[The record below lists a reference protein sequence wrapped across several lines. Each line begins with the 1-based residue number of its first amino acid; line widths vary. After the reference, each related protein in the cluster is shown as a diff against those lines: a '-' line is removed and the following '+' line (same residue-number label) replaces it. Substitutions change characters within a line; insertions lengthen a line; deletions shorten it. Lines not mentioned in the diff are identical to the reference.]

1 MSARLETL
9 AREKEQLLARS
20 TLCRL
25 RLHRQARCVRD
36 SLYWKRALVAVAAA
50 PTTRRVA
57 FGVALSCIGLGRA
70 TRMIALAGRI
80 VIYAKLA
87 TSVIGYAR
95 ALALYRKA
103 PRAALGSPPASN
115 S

>member
-1 MSARLETL
+1 MNATLEML

-25 RLHRQARCVRD
+25 RLHRQARGVRH
-36 SLYWKRALVAVAAA
+36 SLYWKRALVAAAAA

-57 FGVALSCIGLGRA
+57 FGVALSLVGLSRV
-70 TRMIALAGRI
+70 TRMIVVAGRI

-87 TSVIGYAR
+87 SSVIGCAR
-95 ALALYRKA
+95 ALARRRLEVAA
-103 PRAALGSPPASN
+103 P
-115 S
+115 